1 MQAAPVNRCSHHSLR
16 AQVFVRKPPRREITQ
31 GKITQGSLCWCTNLS
46 RDPKRWL
53 LLRDVFSSSKEGW
66 E

>member
-1 MQAAPVNRCSHHSLR
+1 MQAAPVNHCRCHSLR
-16 AQVFVRKPPRREITQ
+16 AQVFVTKSPRREITQ
-31 GKITQGSLCWCTNLS
+31 GKITQGTLSWCTNLS
-46 RDPKRWL
+46 RDPNQWL